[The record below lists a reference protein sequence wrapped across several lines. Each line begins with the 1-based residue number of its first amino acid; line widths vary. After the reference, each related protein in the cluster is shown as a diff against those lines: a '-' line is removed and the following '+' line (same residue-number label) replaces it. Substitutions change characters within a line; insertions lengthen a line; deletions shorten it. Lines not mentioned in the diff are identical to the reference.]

1 VSYTISF
8 DVKKDEPGGS
18 MALKLPR
25 LIPKEGK
32 FFDLLEASAKNVLE
46 GAIALKDLV
55 EDYTN
60 VEEKVRKIENI
71 EHHGDT
77 LIHEIIDKLN
87 KTFITPIDREDI
99 HKLASELDDVL
110 DAIEGISS
118 RLYYFKI
125 QKPTPECIQLVNIVH
140 RAVVQIERTISD
152 LEHFD
157 NLLPLCIEINRLEN
171 EADQISQEMIGHL
184 LDQEPDWRV
193 AIKWKEIYSRLES
206 AADHCENIANVI
218 ESIVVKSA

>member
-1 VSYTISF
+1 
-8 DVKKDEPGGS
+8 

-25 LIPKEGK
+25 LIPKEEK
-32 FFDLLEASAKNVLE
+32 FFDMLEVSAKNVLK

-55 EDYTN
+55 DDYTN
-60 VEEKVRKIENI
+60 VEEKVKEIKNI

-77 LIHEIIDKLN
+77 IIHEIIDKLN

-99 HKLASELDDVL
+99 HILASELDDVL

-118 RLYYFKI
+118 RLYNFKI
-125 QKPTPECIQLVNIVH
+125 QKPTPECIRLVNIIH
-140 RAVVQIERTISD
+140 QAVEQIERAISD

-157 NLLPLCIEINRLEN
+157 NLLPLCIEVNRLEN
-171 EADQISQEMIGHL
+171 EADPISQEMIGHL
-184 LDQEPDWRV
+184 LDKEPDWRK
-193 AIKWKEIYSRLES
+193 AMKWKEIYGRLET
-206 AADHCENIANVI
+206 AADHCENITNVI